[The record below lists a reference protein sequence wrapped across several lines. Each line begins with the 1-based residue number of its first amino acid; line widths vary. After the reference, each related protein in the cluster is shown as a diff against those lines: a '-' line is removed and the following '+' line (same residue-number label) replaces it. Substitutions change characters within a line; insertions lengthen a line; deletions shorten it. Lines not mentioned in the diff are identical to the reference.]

1 MKSDYK
7 RLLRLMLLG
16 LTGAGKS
23 RLGNKLSGNVN
34 FIESD
39 GSDSCTKKVQRA
51 INQFGVE
58 IIDSQGLADTNKEDK
73 DGLISIFSE
82 IKEKRPNVLAYV
94 QNASD
99 KRFGEASEKAILE
112 ICKMFDTKS
121 VWNHFIIVFTF
132 AGTVSQKN
140 RENRA
145 KNFSES
151 ILKVLREYYAK
162 NKLNDNLPIPNNLRY
177 YFVELGDDDEYKLD
191 ANTVNSLTDI
201 MKLIELMPPISNTRE
216 KIIVEIKTKRNC
228 QESIKKYDRMVKD
241 EYGTAKE
248 IAAFIGLG
256 TGIGAIDSGAA
267 TVAVGALVSAGVMA
281 TAPIILIGAAAGGIV
296 SYFCG
301 EKLVEK
307 IGKLDF
313 QEKVDDNYQNEDY
326 ITFDEE
332 TYVYHDG
339 TTEVKRINVENFTR
353 IISK

>member
-1 MKSDYK
+1 
-7 RLLRLMLLG
+7 MLLG

-132 AGTVSQKN
+132 AGAISKKN

-151 ILKVLREYYAK
+151 ILKVLRGYYSK
-162 NKLNDNLPIPNNLRY
+162 NKLNDNLPIPRNLRY
-177 YFVELGDDDEYKLD
+177 YFVELRDDDEFELD
-191 ANTVNSLTDI
+191 EETKNSLTDI
-201 MKLIELMPPISNTRE
+201 MKLILWELPICFRLFQTLA
-216 KIIVEIKTKRNC
+216 KILK
-228 QESIKKYDRMVKD
+228 
-241 EYGTAKE
+241 
-248 IAAFIGLG
+248 
-256 TGIGAIDSGAA
+256 
-267 TVAVGALVSAGVMA
+267 
-281 TAPIILIGAAAGGIV
+281 
-296 SYFCG
+296 
-301 EKLVEK
+301 
-307 IGKLDF
+307 
-313 QEKVDDNYQNEDY
+313 
-326 ITFDEE
+326 
-332 TYVYHDG
+332 
-339 TTEVKRINVENFTR
+339 
-353 IISK
+353 

>member
-1 MKSDYK
+1 M
-7 RLLRLMLLG
+7 
-16 LTGAGKS
+16 
-23 RLGNKLSGNVN
+23 
-34 FIESD
+34 
-39 GSDSCTKKVQRA
+39 QRA

-151 ILKVLREYYAK
+151 ILKVLREYYGK
-162 NKLNDNLPIPNNLRY
+162 NKLNDNLPIPRNLRY
-177 YFVELGDDDEYKLD
+177 YFVELRDDDEFELD
-191 ANTVNSLTDI
+191 EETKNSLTDI
-201 MKLIELMPPISNTRE
+201 MKLIRIMSPISNTTE

-228 QESIKKYDRMVKD
+228 QESIKKYYRMVKD
-241 EYGTAKE
+241 EYGTTKE
-248 IAAFIGLG
+248 FAAGLG
-256 TGIGAIDSGAA
+256 ISAGAGAIGDGAA
-267 TVAVGALVSAGVMA
+267 ALTMGALVSAGVTA
-281 TAPIILIGAAAGGIV
+281 TAPILLIGAAAGGIA
-296 SYFCG
+296 YFFSG
-301 EKLVEK
+301 VKITEKFSN
-307 IGKLDF
+307 INF
-313 QEKVDDNYQNEDY
+313 QEKVDDKYQNEDY

-339 TTEVKRINVENFTR
+339 TIEVKRINVENFTR

>member
-132 AGTVSQKN
+132 AVTVSKKN
-140 RENRA
+140 RESCA

-162 NKLNDNLPIPNNLRY
+162 NK
-177 YFVELGDDDEYKLD
+177 F

-267 TVAVGALVSAGVMA
+267 TVAVGALVSAGVTA

>member
-1 MKSDYK
+1 
-7 RLLRLMLLG
+7 MLLG

-132 AGTVSQKN
+132 AVTVSKKN
-140 RENRA
+140 RESCA

-177 YFVELGDDDEYKLD
+177 YFVELGDDDE
-191 ANTVNSLTDI
+191 
-201 MKLIELMPPISNTRE
+201 
-216 KIIVEIKTKRNC
+216 
-228 QESIKKYDRMVKD
+228 
-241 EYGTAKE
+241 
-248 IAAFIGLG
+248 
-256 TGIGAIDSGAA
+256 
-267 TVAVGALVSAGVMA
+267 
-281 TAPIILIGAAAGGIV
+281 
-296 SYFCG
+296 
-301 EKLVEK
+301 
-307 IGKLDF
+307 
-313 QEKVDDNYQNEDY
+313 
-326 ITFDEE
+326 
-332 TYVYHDG
+332 
-339 TTEVKRINVENFTR
+339 
-353 IISK
+353 